1 VEIKVGVE
9 NTPREVA
16 LESEQTPEQVT
27 AAVEAALANGSL
39 LSLTDD
45 RGRTVIAPRGLR
57 LLVASHCLARQR
69 DPVLT
74 YAECDSR

>member
-1 VEIKVGVE
+1 MEIKVGVE

-27 AAVEAALANGSL
+27 AAVEAALTNGTV

-45 RGRTVIAPRGLR
+45 RGRTVLIPGTKIAYVEIGAP
-57 LLVASHCLARQR
+57 S
-69 DPVLT
+69 
-74 YAECDSR
+74 SRRVGFGS

>member
-27 AAVEAALANGSL
+27 AAVEAALANGTV

-45 RGRTVIAPRGLR
+45 RGRTVLIPGAKIAYVEIGAP
-57 LLVASHCLARQR
+57 S
-69 DPVLT
+69 
-74 YAECDSR
+74 SRRVGFGS